1 MKSIILLG
9 SILFFNSFL
18 SLEPQ
23 EINTSYSYIINN
35 SFENNE
41 YTTNKN
47 KSDDIITK
55 SSPDYTECKINIKK
69 LPTNPSNSIEV
80 ITLDN

>member
-9 SILFFNSFL
+9 SILFINSFL

-23 EINTSYSYIINN
+23 GINTYYNYIINN
-35 SFENNE
+35 AFENHE

-55 SSPDYTECKINIKK
+55 SSPDYNEGKMNIKN
-69 LPTNPSNSIEV
+69 LPAESSNSIEV

>member
-9 SILFFNSFL
+9 SILFLNSFL

-23 EINTSYSYIINN
+23 GITTSYSYTING
-35 SFENNE
+35 SFENHE

-47 KSDDIITK
+47 KSNDLITK
-55 SSPDYTECKINIKK
+55 SSPNYNEGKMNIME
-69 LPTNPSNSIEV
+69 LPTVENSPIEA